1 MVKIVDHIQT
11 GKRKFIRGPGRK
23 KDIKLSAFEIK
34 NEYDNMADAIL
45 FNKELNN
52 PVSVKKEVKKKKIV
66 KITDRIRKLVVE
78 KHLVKVRSG
87 KSVKGLI
94 KMYNRY
100 GKFNRKT
107 LEDFLQ
113 KRLNGQKEFEY
124 YD

>member
-52 PVSVKKEVKKKKIV
+52 PVSVKKEVRKKKIV

-78 KHLVKVRSG
+78 KHLIKVRSG
-87 KSVKGLI
+87 KSVKGLF

-100 GKFNRKT
+100 GKFNRRT

>member
-11 GKRKFIRGPGRK
+11 GKRKFIRGSGRK

-45 FNKELNN
+45 FNKDLNN

-78 KHLVKVRSG
+78 KHLIKVRSG
-87 KSVKGLI
+87 KSVKGLF

-100 GKFNRKT
+100 GKFNRRT

-124 YD
+124 YG

>member
-52 PVSVKKEVKKKKIV
+52 PVSVKKEVRKKKIV

-124 YD
+124 YE

>member
-23 KDIKLSAFEIK
+23 KDVKLSTFEIK

-45 FNKELNN
+45 FNKDLNN
-52 PVSVKKEVKKKKIV
+52 PVSVKKEIKKKKIV
-66 KITDRIRKLVVE
+66 KITDKIRKLVVE
-78 KHLVKVRSG
+78 KHLIKVRSG
-87 KSVKGLI
+87 KSVKGLF

-100 GKFNRKT
+100 GKFNRRT

-124 YD
+124 YG

>member
-52 PVSVKKEVKKKKIV
+52 PVSVKKEVRKKKIV